1 MKHYVDML
9 TFVESP
15 LFTRLVHHYL
25 SEEEY
30 AELQRFLIMYPKVGK
45 VVSGSGGV
53 RKLRWKSQSKG
64 KRGGLRVIY
73 YLRTSAGKIW
83 LLTLYSKTS
92 KTNIPPHILKAIKK
106 EMDDD

>member
-1 MKHYVDML
+1 MKHYLDMF

-25 SEEEY
+25 SDEEY
-30 AELQRFLIMYPKVGK
+30 TELQKFLIMHPRVGK
-45 VVSGSGGV
+45 VISGSGGI
-53 RKLRWKSQSKG
+53 RKLRWKSKSTG
-64 KRGGLRVIY
+64 KRGGLRLIY
-73 YLRTSAGKIW
+73 YLRTSAGKIL

-92 KTNIPPHILKAIKK
+92 KSNIPPHILKAIKK